1 MVPARME
8 TYQGSDG
15 HYYGAPYHVGATVMY
30 YNVKAMG
37 DAMGLSQADVIAKID
52 GVKTWDDYEAL
63 GTEYV
68 EAAGEKG
75 TKYWTSVDTG
85 GTD

>member
-1 MVPARME
+1 
-8 TYQGSDG
+8 
-15 HYYGAPYHVGATVMY
+15 MY

-68 EAAGEKG
+68 EAKR
-75 TKYWTSVDTG
+75 
-85 GTD
+85 